1 MNELKETIKSYVQQH
16 PELSEVQ
23 IKDEISRQLKG
34 KIFPGEIDEIYAA
47 VI

>member
-1 MNELKETIKSYVQQH
+1 MNKLKETIKSYVQQH
-16 PELSEVQ
+16 PELSETQ

-34 KIFPGEIDEIYAA
+34 VIFPGEIDEIYAA